1 MPWFPS
7 RENRGEK
14 RLIPEQCEMSGSILF
29 KEYNNGF
36 REAESELPSEISNK
50 QCNFGNLSSFSV

>member
-1 MPWFPS
+1 
-7 RENRGEK
+7 
-14 RLIPEQCEMSGSILF
+14 MSGSVLF

-50 QCNFGNLSSFSV
+50 QSNFGNLSSFSV